1 MRKGIE
7 KLRASKRRDATKE
20 WLETD
25 LLIRFDGRIVE
36 ITVEIARARP
46 LLMVRKQT
54 LEKVQA
60 QLGPAAFQAALDEG
74 QHPILKRRPR

>member
-1 MRKGIE
+1 MHKGIE

-36 ITVEIARARP
+36 ITVETARARP
-46 LLMVRKQT
+46 LLMVRNQT

-60 QLGPAAFQAALDEG
+60 QLGPAAMVSS
-74 QHPILKRRPR
+74 